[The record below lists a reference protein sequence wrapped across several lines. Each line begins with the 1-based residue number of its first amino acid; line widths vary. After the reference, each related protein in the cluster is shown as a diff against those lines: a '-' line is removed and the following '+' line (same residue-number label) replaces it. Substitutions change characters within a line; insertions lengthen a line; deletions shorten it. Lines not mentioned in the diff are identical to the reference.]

1 MLGGFSQEKS
11 ALLTDSADVVKRT
24 YVGAN
29 VSRVLAGGYVE
40 SLAFVVLLPVLVFLA
55 RAIGQRTEVGRWR
68 RRRVG
73 GRGLLRRDHSGAG
86 MPVYLAVAV
95 AVVVS
100 LAKPGH
106 LVGRFALIGTA
117 ALVADRAIGSM
128 VIGKVGR
135 AAQVQW
141 LAPTSSRRR
150 WTTAPTG
157 FITRL
162 VTGSGR
168 GGSGLSRAQVNFT
181 QVQGNASRVSWRPPG
196 SIRASAVRGPCAWR
210 PGRTETGRQYGIR
223 AL

>member
-1 MLGGFSQEKS
+1 MWSRSPSSYFCRSSSSSPEPSASGPKS
-11 ALLTDSADVVKRT
+11 D
-24 YVGAN
+24 
-29 VSRVLAGGYVE
+29 AG
-40 SLAFVVLLPVLVFLA
+40 
-55 RAIGQRTEVGRWR
+55 R

-86 MPVYLAVAV
+86 MPVYLAV